1 MYAGGMSYASKC
13 SFGFIGRVSAE
24 AVAIN
29 AIEASKI
36 ERIVAD
42 IVENFIRC
50 EVVGD

>member
-1 MYAGGMSYASKC
+1 MSYASKC